1 MTIASPYEIK
11 NLLEQYK
18 DQSEKIEENIIEI
31 CYHMKGGISWL
42 EAWSMSPLQR
52 NKIVEYINKI
62 MQAQEEQM
70 TGKKQL

>member
-1 MTIASPYEIK
+1 
-11 NLLEQYK
+11 
-18 DQSEKIEENIIEI
+18 
-31 CYHMKGGISWL
+31 MKGGISWL